1 MQQLKLLES
10 FVAVARSKS
19 IREAAEATHLTSS
32 ALNRRILDLEDELG
46 APLFDRHARG
56 IRLSSAGEVY
66 LAYAVRAIR
75 DAEAAQSEIDDL
87 RGLRRGNIN
96 LAVIAVAA
104 NDRLTE
110 IMAGFQ
116 HQYPKIA
123 FSVHVAGA
131 DEVVASVL
139 ESQADL
145 GIAFNLSAEKDF
157 YEIAERRYVMCAV
170 VRRDH
175 PSAGK
180 AAISINEC
188 ANYPIALADRS
199 WGGRKLLDEYL
210 NRTGFR
216 FTPHLVSNSYEVLTS
231 FVKRTNGVCFQIRPE
246 KEHLGAED
254 GLAAIPVAEMARY
267 ARPMVLGALR
277 GRLLPVAA
285 AMFSETL
292 KRELFA

>member
-19 IREAAEATHLTSS
+19 IREAAEAMHLTSS
-32 ALNRRILDLEDELG
+32 ALNRRILDLEEELG

-75 DAEAAQSEIDDL
+75 DAEAVQSQIDDL
-87 RGLRRGNIN
+87 GGLRRGNVN

-110 IMAGFQ
+110 IVAGFQ

-139 ESQADL
+139 ANQADL

-175 PSAGK
+175 PSAAQAG
-180 AAISINEC
+180 ISISEC
-188 ANYPIALADRS
+188 ANYPIAMADRS
-199 WGGRKLLDEYL
+199 WGGRRLLDEYL
-210 NRTGFR
+210 HRTGFR
-216 FTPHLVSNSYEVLTS
+216 LTPQLVSNSYEVLTS
-231 FVKRTNGVCFQIRPE
+231 FVRRTNGVCFQIRDE
-246 KEHLGAED
+246 KGQGVTEE
-254 GLAAIPVAEMARY
+254 GLVAIPVDEMARY

-285 AMFSETL
+285 ALFGETL
-292 KRELFA
+292 KRELFS

>member
-10 FVAVARSKS
+10 FLAVARSKS

-46 APLFDRHARG
+46 VPLFDRHARG
-56 IRLSSAGEVY
+56 IRLTSAGEAY

-75 DAEAAQSEIDDL
+75 DAQAVQSQIDDL
-87 RGLRRGNIN
+87 RGLRRGNID

-110 IMAGFQ
+110 IIANFQ
-116 HQYPKIA
+116 RQYPKIA

-139 ESQADL
+139 ESRADL
-145 GIAFNLSAEKDF
+145 GVAFNLSAEKDF

-170 VRRDH
+170 VRSDH

-180 AAISINEC
+180 AGISLNEC

-210 NRTGFR
+210 SRTGFR
-216 FTPHLVSNSYEVLTS
+216 LTPQLVSNSYAVLTS

-246 KEHLGAED
+246 QEHVSPED

-277 GRLLPVAA
+277 GRVLPVAA
-285 AMFSETL
+285 ALFGETL
-292 KRELFA
+292 KRELFG

>member
-32 ALNRRILDLEDELG
+32 ALNRRILDLEAELG

-56 IRLSSAGEVY
+56 IRLTSAGEVY
-66 LAYAVRAIR
+66 LAYAVRALR
-75 DAEAAQSEIDDL
+75 EAEAVHSQIDDL
-87 RGLRRGNIN
+87 RGLRRGNVN

-110 IMAGFQ
+110 IIARFQ
-116 HQYPKIA
+116 QEYPKIA

-139 ESQADL
+139 ENQADL
-145 GIAFNLSAEKDF
+145 GISFNLSAERDF
-157 YEIAERRYVMCAV
+157 YEIAEQRYVMCAV

-175 PSAGK
+175 PSASKGG
-180 AAISINEC
+180 ISIAEC
-188 ANYPIALADRS
+188 TNYPVAMADRS

-216 FTPHLVSNSYEVLTS
+216 LTPQLVSNSYETLTS

-246 KEHLGAED
+246 KEHDNADD
-254 GLAAIPVAEMARY
+254 GLVAVPVAEMARY
-267 ARPMVLGALR
+267 ARPVVLGSLR

-285 AMFSETL
+285 ALFGETL
-292 KRELFA
+292 KRDFFA